1 MPLTIIPEKDI
12 PLPDDF
18 EAQEPTTLNTKVKV
32 AASTAKVL
40 VEGGAEIPVSTPEK
54 IDAEELF
61 KVFTDPEQ
69 KGIANAAVNKSLATP
84 ATVKHLYAML
94 SDYDHQVVQ
103 EAVQLRRFVTN
114 KLIEDTGLNDPRHR
128 LKALEL
134 LGKISDVGLF
144 SEKTEVIVK
153 HATTEELEKQIRSK
167 LANIIG
173 REKTI
178 NTSFEVIDDEM
189 GTLEKEP
196 EGEE

>member
-1 MPLTIIPEKDI
+1 MPLTIVPEKDI

-54 IDAEELF
+54 IEAEELF

-69 KGIANAAVNKSLATP
+69 KGIANAAVNKSLSTP

-144 SEKTEVIVK
+144 SEKTEGIVK

-173 REKTI
+173 QEKTI

>member
-1 MPLTIIPEKDI
+1 MPLTILPENDI
-12 PLPDDF
+12 PLPDNF
-18 EAQEPTTLNTKVKV
+18 EAEEPTTLNTKVKG
-32 AASTAKVL
+32 AAATAKVL

-54 IDAEELF
+54 IDAEDLF
-61 KVFTDPEQ
+61 KVFTDPDQ
-69 KGIANAAVNKSLATP
+69 KGMVNASVNKSLTTP

-167 LANIIG
+167 LAKIIG
-173 REKTI
+173 QEKTI

>member
-1 MPLTIIPEKDI
+1 MPLTIVPEKDI

-54 IDAEELF
+54 IEAEELF

-69 KGIANAAVNKSLATP
+69 KGMVNAAVNKSLSTP

-153 HATTEELEKQIRSK
+153 HATTEELEKQIRTKLSK
-167 LANIIG
+167 IINA
-173 REKTI
+173 EKTI
-178 NTSFEVIDDEM
+178 DTSFEVIDDEM

>member
-1 MPLTIIPEKDI
+1 MPLTIVPEKDI

-54 IDAEELF
+54 IEAEELF

-69 KGIANAAVNKSLATP
+69 KVMVIAAVNKSLSTP

-153 HATTEELEKQIRSK
+153 HATTEELEKQIRTKLSK
-167 LANIIG
+167 IINA
-173 REKTI
+173 EKTI

>member
-1 MPLTIIPEKDI
+1 MPLTIVPENDI

-54 IDAEELF
+54 IEAEELF

-69 KGIANAAVNKSLATP
+69 KGMVNAAVNKSLSTP

-173 REKTI
+173 QEKTI

>member
-1 MPLTIIPEKDI
+1 MPLTIVPEKDI

-54 IDAEELF
+54 IEAEELF
-61 KVFTDPEQ
+61 KVFTDPDQ
-69 KGIANAAVNKSLATP
+69 KGMVNASVNKSLSTP

-173 REKTI
+173 QEKTI

>member
-1 MPLTIIPEKDI
+1 MPLTIVPEKDI

-54 IDAEELF
+54 IEAEELF

-69 KGIANAAVNKSLATP
+69 KGMVNAAVNKSLSTP

-173 REKTI
+173 QEKTI

>member
-1 MPLTIIPEKDI
+1 MPLTIVPEKDI

-54 IDAEELF
+54 IEAEELF

-69 KGIANAAVNKSLATP
+69 KGMVNAAVNKSLSTP

-144 SEKTEVIVK
+144 SKKTEVIVK
-153 HATTEELEKQIRSK
+153 HATTEELEKQIRTKLSK
-167 LANIIG
+167 IINA
-173 REKTI
+173 EKTI

>member
-54 IDAEELF
+54 IEAEELF

-69 KGIANAAVNKSLATP
+69 KGMVNAAVNKSLSTP

-173 REKTI
+173 QEKTI

>member
-1 MPLTIIPEKDI
+1 MPLTIIPENDI
-12 PLPDDF
+12 PLPDNFDA
-18 EAQEPTTLNTKVKV
+18 EEPTTLNTKVKV
-32 AASTAKVL
+32 AALTAKVL
-40 VEGGAEIPVSTPEK
+40 VDGGAEIPVSTPEK

-69 KGIANAAVNKSLATP
+69 KGMVNASVNKSLTTP

-167 LANIIG
+167 LAKIIG
-173 REKTI
+173 QEKTI

-196 EGEE
+196 EGEK

>member
-61 KVFTDPEQ
+61 KVFTDPDQ
-69 KGIANAAVNKSLATP
+69 KGMVNASVNKSLSTP

>member
-1 MPLTIIPEKDI
+1 MPLTIVPEKDI

-54 IDAEELF
+54 IEAEELF

-69 KGIANAAVNKSLATP
+69 KGMVNADVNKSISPP

-173 REKTI
+173 QEKTI

>member
-1 MPLTIIPEKDI
+1 MPLTIIPENDI

-54 IDAEELF
+54 IEAEELF

-69 KGIANAAVNKSLATP
+69 KGMVNAAVNKSLSTP

-173 REKTI
+173 QEKTI

>member
-1 MPLTIIPEKDI
+1 MPLTIVPEKDI

-144 SEKTEVIVK
+144 SDKTEVIVK
-153 HATTEELEKQIRSK
+153 HATTEELEKQIKTKLSK
-167 LANIIG
+167 IINA
-173 REKTI
+173 EKTI
-178 NTSFEVIDDEM
+178 DTSFEVIDDEM

>member
-1 MPLTIIPEKDI
+1 MPLTIVPEKDI

-69 KGIANAAVNKSLATP
+69 KGMVNASVNKSLSTP

-144 SEKTEVIVK
+144 SDKTEVIVK

-173 REKTI
+173 QEKTI

>member
-1 MPLTIIPEKDI
+1 MPLTIVPEKDI

-54 IDAEELF
+54 IEAEELF

-69 KGIANAAVNKSLATP
+69 KGMVNAAVNKSLSTP

-153 HATTEELEKQIRSK
+153 HATTEELEKQIRTKLSK
-167 LANIIG
+167 IINA
-173 REKTI
+173 EKTI

>member
-1 MPLTIIPEKDI
+1 MPLTIVPEKDI

-54 IDAEELF
+54 IEAEELF

-69 KGIANAAVNKSLATP
+69 KGMVNAAVNKSLATP

-173 REKTI
+173 QEKTI

>member
-1 MPLTIIPEKDI
+1 MPLTIVPEKDI

-173 REKTI
+173 QEKTI

>member
-1 MPLTIIPEKDI
+1 MPLTIVPEKDI

-54 IDAEELF
+54 IEAEELF

-69 KGIANAAVNKSLATP
+69 KGMVNASVNKYLSTP

-173 REKTI
+173 QEKTI

>member
-1 MPLTIIPEKDI
+1 MPLTIVPENDI

-54 IDAEELF
+54 IEAEELF
-61 KVFTDPEQ
+61 KVFTDPDQ
-69 KGIANAAVNKSLATP
+69 KGMVNAAVNKSLSTP

-167 LANIIG
+167 LAKIIG
-173 REKTI
+173 QEKTI

>member
-1 MPLTIIPEKDI
+1 MPLTIIPENDI

-54 IDAEELF
+54 IEAEELF

-69 KGIANAAVNKSLATP
+69 KGMVNASVNKSLSTP

-173 REKTI
+173 QEKTI

>member
-1 MPLTIIPEKDI
+1 MPLTIVPEKDI

-69 KGIANAAVNKSLATP
+69 KGMVNAAVNKSLSTP

-144 SEKTEVIVK
+144 SDKTEVIVK
-153 HATTEELEKQIRSK
+153 HATTEELEKQIRTKLSK
-167 LANIIG
+167 IINA
-173 REKTI
+173 EKTI

>member
-1 MPLTIIPEKDI
+1 M
-12 PLPDDF
+12 
-18 EAQEPTTLNTKVKV
+18 
-32 AASTAKVL
+32 
-40 VEGGAEIPVSTPEK
+40 
-54 IDAEELF
+54 
-61 KVFTDPEQ
+61 
-69 KGIANAAVNKSLATP
+69 
-84 ATVKHLYAML
+84 
-94 SDYDHQVVQ
+94 
-103 EAVQLRRFVTN
+103 QLRRFVTN

-153 HATTEELEKQIRSK
+153 HATTEELEKQIRTKLSK
-167 LANIIG
+167 IINA
-173 REKTI
+173 EKTI

>member
-1 MPLTIIPEKDI
+1 MPLTIVPEKDI

-69 KGIANAAVNKSLATP
+69 KGMVNAAVNKSLSTP

-173 REKTI
+173 QEKTI

>member
-1 MPLTIIPEKDI
+1 MPLTIVPEKDI

-69 KGIANAAVNKSLATP
+69 KGMVNASVNKSLSTP

-144 SEKTEVIVK
+144 SDKTEVIVK
-153 HATTEELEKQIRSK
+153 HATTEELEKQIRTKLSK
-167 LANIIG
+167 IINA
-173 REKTI
+173 EKTI

>member
-1 MPLTIIPEKDI
+1 MPLTIVPEKDI

-54 IDAEELF
+54 IEAEELF
-61 KVFTDPEQ
+61 KVFTDPDQ

-173 REKTI
+173 QEKTI

>member
-1 MPLTIIPEKDI
+1 MPLTIVPEKDI

-54 IDAEELF
+54 IEAEELF

-69 KGIANAAVNKSLATP
+69 KGMVNAAVNKSLSTP

-114 KLIEDTGLNDPRHR
+114 KLIEDTGLNDPRNR

-153 HATTEELEKQIRSK
+153 HATTEELEKQIRTKLSK
-167 LANIIG
+167 IINA
-173 REKTI
+173 EKTI

>member
-1 MPLTIIPEKDI
+1 MPLTIVPEKDI

-153 HATTEELEKQIRSK
+153 HATTEELEKQIRTKLSK
-167 LANIIG
+167 IINA
-173 REKTI
+173 EKTI
-178 NTSFEVIDDEM
+178 DTSFEVIDDEM

>member
-1 MPLTIIPEKDI
+1 MPLTIVPEKDI

-54 IDAEELF
+54 IEAEELF

-69 KGIANAAVNKSLATP
+69 KGMVNAAVNKSLSTP

-167 LANIIG
+167 LAKIIG
-173 REKTI
+173 QEKTI

>member
-1 MPLTIIPEKDI
+1 MPLTIVPEKDI

-69 KGIANAAVNKSLATP
+69 KGMVNAAVNKSLSTP

-153 HATTEELEKQIRSK
+153 HATTEELEKQIRTKLSK
-167 LANIIG
+167 IINA
-173 REKTI
+173 EKTI

>member
-1 MPLTIIPEKDI
+1 MPLTIVPEKDI

-54 IDAEELF
+54 IEAEELF
-61 KVFTDPEQ
+61 KVFTDPDQ
-69 KGIANAAVNKSLATP
+69 KGMVNAAVNKSLSTP

-173 REKTI
+173 QEKTI

>member
-1 MPLTIIPEKDI
+1 MPLTIIPENDI
-12 PLPDDF
+12 PLPDNFDA
-18 EAQEPTTLNTKVKV
+18 EEPTTLNTKVKV
-32 AASTAKVL
+32 AAATAKVL

-61 KVFTDPEQ
+61 KVFTDPDQ
-69 KGIANAAVNKSLATP
+69 KGMVNASVNKSLTTP

-167 LANIIG
+167 LAKIIG
-173 REKTI
+173 QEKTI

-196 EGEE
+196 EGEK

>member
-1 MPLTIIPEKDI
+1 MPLTIVPEKDI

-54 IDAEELF
+54 IEAEELF

-69 KGIANAAVNKSLATP
+69 KGMVNASVNKSLSTP

-128 LKALEL
+128 LKAVEL

-153 HATTEELEKQIRSK
+153 HATTEELEKQIRTKLSK
-167 LANIIG
+167 IINA
-173 REKTI
+173 EKTI

>member
-1 MPLTIIPEKDI
+1 MPLTIIPENDI

-54 IDAEELF
+54 IEAEELF

-69 KGIANAAVNKSLATP
+69 KGMVNAAVNKSLSTP

-167 LANIIG
+167 LASIIG
-173 REKTI
+173 QEKTI

>member
-1 MPLTIIPEKDI
+1 MPLTIVPEKDI

-54 IDAEELF
+54 IEAEELF

-69 KGIANAAVNKSLATP
+69 KGMVNAAVNKSLSTP

-144 SEKTEVIVK
+144 SDKTEVIVK

-173 REKTI
+173 QEKTI

>member
-1 MPLTIIPEKDI
+1 MPLTIIPENDI
-12 PLPDDF
+12 PLPDNF
-18 EAQEPTTLNTKVKV
+18 EAEEPTTLNTKVKV
-32 AASTAKVL
+32 AAATAKVL

-69 KGIANAAVNKSLATP
+69 KGMVNASVNKSLTTP

-153 HATTEELEKQIRSK
+153 HATTEELEKQIRTKLSK
-167 LANIIG
+167 IINA
-173 REKTI
+173 EKTI

-196 EGEE
+196 EGEK

>member
-1 MPLTIIPEKDI
+1 MPLTIIPENDI

-54 IDAEELF
+54 IEAEELF

-69 KGIANAAVNKSLATP
+69 KGMVNAAVNKSLSTP

-167 LANIIG
+167 LASIIG
-173 REKTI
+173 HEKTI
-178 NTSFEVIDDEM
+178 DTSFEVIDNEM
-189 GTLEKEP
+189 GTLGTES
-196 EGEE
+196 EGEK

>member
-1 MPLTIIPEKDI
+1 MPLTIVPEKEI

-54 IDAEELF
+54 IEAEELF

-69 KGIANAAVNKSLATP
+69 KGMVNASVNKSLSTP

-153 HATTEELEKQIRSK
+153 HATTEELEKQIRTKLSK
-167 LANIIG
+167 IINA
-173 REKTI
+173 EKTI

>member
-1 MPLTIIPEKDI
+1 MPLTIIPENDI
-12 PLPDDF
+12 PLPDNFDA
-18 EAQEPTTLNTKVKV
+18 EEPTTLNTKVKV
-32 AASTAKVL
+32 AALTAKVL
-40 VEGGAEIPVSTPEK
+40 VDGGAEIPVSTPEK

-69 KGIANAAVNKSLATP
+69 KGMVNASVNKSLTTP

-173 REKTI
+173 QEKTI

>member
-1 MPLTIIPEKDI
+1 MPLTIIPENDI
-12 PLPDDF
+12 PLPDNF
-18 EAQEPTTLNTKVKV
+18 EAEEPTTLNTKVKV
-32 AASTAKVL
+32 AAATAKVL

-61 KVFTDPEQ
+61 KVFTDPDQ
-69 KGIANAAVNKSLATP
+69 KGMVNASVNKSLTTP

-167 LANIIG
+167 LAKIIG
-173 REKTI
+173 QEKTI

-196 EGEE
+196 EGEK